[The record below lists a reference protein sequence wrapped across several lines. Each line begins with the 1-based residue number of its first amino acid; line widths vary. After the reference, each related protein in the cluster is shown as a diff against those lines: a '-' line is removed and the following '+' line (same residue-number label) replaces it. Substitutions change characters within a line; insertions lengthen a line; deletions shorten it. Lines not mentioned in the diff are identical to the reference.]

1 MSHRSSGSLFFILA
15 SFALVSVLRAQEPST
30 ADAARAQ
37 SGQQPQSRPQS
48 QPQPQPQSQLQ
59 PQVETPKTETA
70 SPSDQSPTVSSP
82 PAASSSPSAGNK
94 SASLTTITVNG
105 GPSADILRSARN
117 AGFTIKIANGTT
129 HFCKTEAPIGTHF
142 VSERCMSEEQ
152 VTLWLSRAQDQREK
166 LGHLLGAPAVTH

>member
-37 SGQQPQSRPQS
+37 SAQQPQS
-48 QPQPQPQSQLQ
+48 QPQPQSQLQ

-70 SPSDQSPTVSSP
+70 SSSDQSPTVSSP

-117 AGFTIKIANGTT
+117 AGFTIKIANGAT